1 MDSMNKTRRHGVT
14 VTVYHVGNVAATAK
28 HH

>member
-1 MDSMNKTRRHGVT
+1 MNNMNKRGRYGVT
-14 VTVYHVGNVAATAK
+14 VTVYHVGNVAATSE